1 MINESGGSQD
11 SRDGDEDQEIDD
23 TPADSMLGQFEGVIG
38 AAIEK
43 AVSQYRALLSQGL
56 ETEVKRIV
64 TEFEVATA
72 DVDQAVAKQ
81 TRARLSELVESEV
94 RAVFDDTL
102 GEAEKTFADPIWRT
116 ARDRHIPY
124 LAPKKSESE
133 RAASTSQTHSQ
144 ANPTEHGPVSQPEAP
159 ETEPENV
166 EGPKSIA
173 APSPNFWVF
182 PSDQQMRVRV
192 QEEPDQ
198 AHSPNDASADA
209 QQPSAEND
217 EMYTDALSAVV
228 DDNSDLET
236 VIHDNADPV
245 HVAANED
252 LDQEPVGDFEPS
264 PFVAMD
270 DDELMVAEAPD
281 LEDIEEPEW
290 LLSDN
295 PDEISDDWSAPV
307 PFISEVETAEAIIV
321 EGGEKSASD
330 HLEEE
335 STHNEGSANE
345 LSDGESAKYDAPVE
359 EDPADSTAE
368 GLESHDIAANPA
380 DEESEPVN
388 EQTANDDAGE
398 VAAHADVIED
408 KEVKRQAEAVANVAE
423 EPILRADEPE
433 KVISA
438 VESDVAT
445 LADAVVDDVAK
456 DQTAVVASV
465 AQGPTLK
472 DDDPSEP
479 DDVQAVVFEG
489 TVRLNVEAP
498 GCVKE
503 IVQFVRELRQ
513 KPQLRLLRLVGN
525 NMEGVDIWLGL
536 REPLNLGTILP
547 EMEGVTIISKFL
559 EHVGGPDERLL
570 SVRLIRDE
578 VPQNSGSLLP
588 AESMPVEN
596 PKVVA

>member
-1 MINESGGSQD
+1 MINENGGSQD
-11 SRDGDEDQEIDD
+11 GRDGDEDQETDD

-81 TRARLSELVESEV
+81 TKARLSELVESEV

-133 RAASTSQTHSQ
+133 GAASTSQTPSQ

-159 ETEPENV
+159 ETEHENV
-166 EGPKSIA
+166 EGPKPIA

-182 PSDQQMRVRV
+182 PSDQQMRIRV

-198 AHSPNDASADA
+198 AHSPDDASTDA
-209 QQPSAEND
+209 QQPSAEED
-217 EMYTDALSAVV
+217 EMYTDALSAEV

-236 VIHDNADPV
+236 VIHDNGDLV

-252 LDQEPVGDFEPS
+252 SDHEPVDDFEPS
-264 PFVAMD
+264 PSGAID

-307 PFISEVETAEAIIV
+307 PFISEVETAEAIVV

-330 HLEEE
+330 RMEEE
-335 STHNEGSANE
+335 STHDEGSANE

-359 EDPADSTAE
+359 EDTADSTAE

-465 AQGPTLK
+465 PEEPMLK
-472 DDDPSEP
+472 DDDPFEP
-479 DDVQAVVFEG
+479 DNAQAVVFEG